1 MIYDSRTLDEGTCL
15 EADLCVIGGGA
26 AAIAMAQRLAGSSL
40 KVCILESGGLG
51 LEKETQALSAGEAS
65 GIPYFDLIDTR
76 YRMLGGSTHRWGAR
90 GAPMS
95 EIDFKARPWVSM
107 SGWPIT
113 GADLEEYYPCVQK
126 LIGHHNPFQYY
137 GAVWE
142 EFDAKPPAVDEDKMR
157 YSAFQFGK
165 NVLLGEHNEAAI
177 KASSNIHLYLYANVT
192 GLQCTDTANHLE
204 QVKVTTLSGKAFC
217 VQATSYV
224 LASGGIENPRLLL
237 LSDTL
242 VPGGLCNEHDHV
254 GRYFMEHPTLSAGT
268 INAGDKQSLVDVFS
282 PGLVDGRLVEMG
294 LALSEK
300 VQEETGCLN
309 AIARA
314 NVVVTQDSTQALR
327 ELLWN
332 LRHRKMP
339 QQLNWYYK
347 NKWLMERLAPIV
359 KDPFGIIANICRHQM
374 GKPKRF
380 NVDSVY
386 LEIRTEQAPNP
397 NSRVTLV
404 KSKDALGLR
413 RAHLHW
419 AMTRQDKVTM
429 QVTARLFDAELK
441 RLRLGELEME
451 PWLMSDDLTW
461 SPEMVGG
468 HHHMGTTR
476 MAETAAKGV
485 VDRNCKTHAVDN
497 LYIAGSSVFP
507 TSSYVNP
514 TFTILALAMR
524 LADHLKSRA
533 Q

>member
-1 MIYDSRTLDEGTCL
+1 MIYDSRTLDEGMRL

-26 AAIAMAQRLAGSSL
+26 AAIAMTQRLAGAAM
-40 KVCILESGGLG
+40 KVCILESGGKG
-51 LEKETQALSAGEAS
+51 LEKETQALSNGEAS

-90 GAPMS
+90 GAPMVD
-95 EIDFKARPWVSM
+95 IDFRKRPWVPM
-107 SGWPIT
+107 SGWPIS
-113 GADLEEYYPCVQK
+113 GEDLAEYYPAVQK
-126 LIGHHNPFQYY
+126 LVGHHNPFHYH
-137 GAVWE
+137 GAVWD
-142 EFDAKPPAVDEDKMR
+142 EFDAAPPKINEDILH

-177 KASSNIHLYLYANVT
+177 KDAPNIHLYLHANVT
-192 GLQCTDTANHLE
+192 ALECAEKPNHLDH
-204 QVKVTTLSGKAFC
+204 VKVKTLSGKAFS
-217 VQATSYV
+217 VKAKTYV

-237 LSDTL
+237 LSDSL
-242 VPGGLCNEHDHV
+242 NSDGLCNERDHV

-268 INAGDKQSLVDVFS
+268 IKAKDKQSLVDIFS
-282 PGLVDGRLVEMG
+282 PGLVDGRLVEVG

-300 VQEETGCLN
+300 VQEETQSLN
-309 AIARA
+309 AIASA
-314 NVVVTQDSTQALR
+314 KVVVTQDSTQALR
-327 ELLWN
+327 ELMWN
-332 LRHRKMP
+332 LRHRRMP

-347 NKWLMERLAPIV
+347 NKWLMERLTAIA
-359 KDPFGIIANICRHQM
+359 KDPFGIVANIYRHQM

-397 NSRVTLV
+397 DSRVTLSH
-404 KSKDALGLR
+404 SKDALGLR
-413 RAHLHW
+413 RGHLHW
-419 AMTRQDKVTM
+419 AMIQQDKTTM

-441 RLRLGELEME
+441 RLELGELEME
-451 PWLMSDDLTW
+451 SWLMSNDLTW

-476 MAETAAKGV
+476 MADSAAKGV
-485 VDRNCKTHAVDN
+485 VDGNCRTHAVDN

-524 LADHLKSRA
+524 LADHLKS
-533 Q
+533 QVT